1 MDKRRNTMVC
11 PHNEGCAC
19 TEAQR
24 QCWKCGWH
32 PEVAQRRLD
41 NATAPTAVQ
50 ICEKGKT
57 MEIKKCGDCIHA
69 DVCEE
74 ADTLVGFNRENPAYC
89 GMFLDNADVVEL
101 PKGKP
106 GDCLVWDTGVG
117 IKQVYTIDSIMVCE
131 DCMRYELAKFAPVVN
146 HPNIVGI
153 ISREEA
159 EKERHERC
167 ARERTQEEPTLTATE
182 IDFDY
187 EAEDGR

>member
-1 MDKRRNTMVC
+1 
-11 PHNEGCAC
+11 
-19 TEAQR
+19 
-24 QCWKCGWH
+24 
-32 PEVAQRRLD
+32 
-41 NATAPTAVQ
+41 
-50 ICEKGKT
+50 
-57 MEIKKCGDCIHA
+57 METKKCGDCIHA

-74 ADTLVGFNRENPAYC
+74 AETLVGFNRENTAYC
-89 GMFLDNADVVEL
+89 GMFLDSADVVEL

-167 ARERTQEEPTLTATE
+167 AKERTQEEPTLTAAE

-187 EAEDGR
+187 EAEDGHE